1 MAVTRSLKSVAAV
14 VFAVVIFNIGT
25 AVVFKMD
32 NELDRQREGFNAS
45 SIANLEWKSVTEEDE
60 PVY

>member
-1 MAVTRSLKSVAAV
+1 MKSVAAV
-14 VFAVVIFNIGT
+14 VFAVVIFNIET
-25 AVVFKMD
+25 AWAFKMED
-32 NELDRQREGFNAS
+32 GSDRQREGFNAS